1 MSLLLSA
8 LVLAPFQNEVD
19 PNRLPI
25 GRKGEQTVAVGEV
38 TDLAKGRPATAKDVA
53 EAARGKRFVFL
64 GENHGNTAHQEME
77 ADVIQALLDDG
88 REVVVGLEMYTRP
101 KQDWLDQWSQGK
113 LSEADFLAK
122 SDWKGQWGFDYGFYR
137 PVFEVAR
144 KSKVPMVALN
154 VPRDWVRVVGREGY
168 AALTTEQRL
177 QLPANLG
184 EPAPDHKSVFNAL
197 MGGHPMAGPRGDNMY
212 SAQVLWDQGMAD
224 TAVKYLERM
233 PTSPKT
239 VFVVIAGSGHVMYG
253 QGINGRI
260 EKQKAGKGV
269 TLVMI
274 QSPESTKVSKG
285 LADFVYVTKPV
296 KG

>member
-25 GRKGEQTVAVGEV
+25 GRKGEQTVAVGEI
-38 TDLAKGRPATAKDVA
+38 TDLANGRSATAKNVA

-64 GENHGNTAHQEME
+64 GENHATTAHQQLE

-113 LSEADFLAK
+113 LSETDFVNK
-122 SDWKGQWGFDYGFYR
+122 SDWKGQWGFDYSFYR

-168 AALTTEQRL
+168 SALTTEQKL

-184 EPAPDHKSVFNAL
+184 EPAPDHKAVFDAL

-224 TAVKYLERM
+224 TAVKYLDRI
-233 PTSPKT
+233 PASPKT

-274 QSPESTKVSKG
+274 QSPEQTKVSKG

-296 KG
+296 KS

>member
-8 LVLAPFQNEVD
+8 IALASFQNEPD

-25 GRKGEQTVAVGEV
+25 GRKGEQTVSVGEV
-38 TDLAKGRPATAKDVA
+38 TDLGSGKAVTAKDIA
-53 EAARGKRFVFL
+53 AAARGKRFVYL
-64 GENHGNTAHQEME
+64 GENHATTAHQQME

-88 REVVVGLEMYTRP
+88 RQVIVGLEMYTRP
-101 KQDWLDQWSQGK
+101 KQDWLDQWSQDK
-113 LSEADFLAK
+113 LSEADFIAK
-122 SDWKGQWGFDYGFYR
+122 SDWKGQWGFDYSFYR

-168 AALTTEQRL
+168 GALSTEQKL

-184 EPAPDHKSVFNAL
+184 EPAPEHKQVFNAL

-224 TAVKYLERM
+224 TAVKYLERV
-233 PTSPKT
+233 PTSDKT

-253 QGINGRI
+253 QGINGRV
-260 EKQKAGKGV
+260 ERRKAGKGIS
-269 TLVMI
+269 LVMI
-274 QSPESTKVSKG
+274 QSAESTKVSKG
-285 LADFVYVTKPV
+285 LADFVYVTKPT
-296 KG
+296 K